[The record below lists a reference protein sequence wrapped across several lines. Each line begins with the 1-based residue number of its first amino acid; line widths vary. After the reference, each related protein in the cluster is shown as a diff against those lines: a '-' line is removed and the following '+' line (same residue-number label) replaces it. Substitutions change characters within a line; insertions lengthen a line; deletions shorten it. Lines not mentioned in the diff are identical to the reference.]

1 MRTLLLAALLLVPLT
16 ASALD
21 WVRCGSSNTVT
32 GLSPGRSACLSPVT
46 ADPDADG
53 LLDVA
58 ACDNFDAIWLLNQ
71 NGDGSAST
79 GTMDIETCPNNS
91 ALDTEAKF
99 ALGCRKLGETLDAS
113 TNESNLGLAA
123 HKIWANASSPNEDP
137 QLIIDC
143 H

>member
-21 WVRCGSSNTVT
+21 WTICGSSRVIT
-32 GLSPGRSACLSPVT
+32 GVSPGRSACLSPVT

-53 LLDVA
+53 LLDTA
-58 ACDNFDAIWLLNQ
+58 ACDNFDAIWLLDQ
-71 NGDGSAST
+71 NGDNTAST
-79 GTMDIETCPNNS
+79 GTMQLETCPNNS

-99 ALGCRKLGETLDAS
+99 AFGCRDLTAVLDTS
-113 TNESNLGLAA
+113 NESNLGVAA
-123 HKIWANASSPNEDP
+123 HKLWANATSPNEDP
-137 QLIIDC
+137 QLIIVC